1 MEPGES
7 SNLDQLQELVADLGG
22 PLSSG
27 GGMLGWAIAGDLADV
42 PAEVYRTVGEAG
54 LLADGDPRVAK
65 ALRLRTEVDPR
76 LRHEASI
83 PADADALMERLWEV
97 DGDAAIDLLLNLAE
111 SNRPRPQRRLR
122 RQPQQ
127 DPQDTFAELA
137 SLAGPDVR
145 WWTNTDLTRWNPIT
159 QHTFD
164 AIIVAAGNGII
175 VTLIAF
181 DGGE

>member
-1 MEPGES
+1 MDPGNGG
-7 SNLDQLQELVADLGG
+7 NLTQLEELVADLGG

-27 GGMLGWAIAGDLADV
+27 GGMLGWATAGDLTEV
-42 PAEVYRTVGEAG
+42 PAEVYRVVGESG
-54 LLADGDPRVAK
+54 LLADGDPRVRK

-76 LRHEASI
+76 LRQEASI
-83 PADADALMERLWEV
+83 PADADALMERLWEI
-97 DGDAAIDLLLNLAE
+97 DEDAAIDLLVSLAE
-111 SNRPRPQRRLR
+111 SNRPRRQRRQ
-122 RQPQQ
+122 RQP
-127 DPQDTFAELA
+127 DPQDTFEELA
-137 SLAGPDVR
+137 RLAGPDVR

-164 AIIVAAGNGII
+164 AIIVGAGNGVI